1 MIKRSEPVGEVR
13 VSMSKRRRGR
23 SGRFQWCSGGEA
35 CHSVTLRSRAGG
47 LGDQE
52 PNQRGTR
59 KEVTAGAGAADLKG
73 VGTDGERG
81 KAAGQEGFGEGS
93 VPGCDQGRLGR
104 AWRDWTREVEKSR
117 SAPD

>member
-1 MIKRSEPVGEVR
+1 
-13 VSMSKRRRGR
+13 MSKRRRGR

-47 LGDQE
+47 LGDRV
-52 PNQRGTR
+52 PNQGGTR
-59 KEVTAGAGAADLKG
+59 KEVTAGAGAADSEG

-93 VPGCDQGRLGR
+93 VSRGPGTIRQGLEGLDEGSGEESVG
-104 AWRDWTREVEKSR
+104 A
-117 SAPD
+117 

>member
-1 MIKRSEPVGEVR
+1 MSHFEVGLGVWE
-13 VSMSKRRRGR
+13 
-23 SGRFQWCSGGEA
+23 
-35 CHSVTLRSRAGG
+35 TRSRIR
-47 LGDQE
+47 GD
-52 PNQRGTR
+52 RG